1 MKRYANAPITTV
13 GRNAT
18 SRLRSEAEL
27 LRVMAKA
34 GRGAGEAAEIL
45 PAHRA
50 DRAQLDDDFEY
61 LTGWAA
67 KTDQIDGEDQMP
79 GGGNRKELGQ
89 ALDHAEEESS
99 SQDLQ
104 IHGVRRRSVRAGVA
118 LAEDERNH
126 LMIRATDAPCGEN
139 GAAAS

>member
-1 MKRYANAPITTV
+1 MKRYGERADHH
-13 GRNAT
+13 GRQERDQEIAQ
-18 SRLRSEAEL
+18 EAEL